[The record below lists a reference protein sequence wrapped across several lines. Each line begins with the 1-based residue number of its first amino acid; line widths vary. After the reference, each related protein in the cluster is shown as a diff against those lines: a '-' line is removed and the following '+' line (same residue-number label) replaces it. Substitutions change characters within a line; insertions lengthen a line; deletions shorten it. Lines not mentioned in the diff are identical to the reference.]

1 MLEFSAMLKAVA
13 ATLAGFAGLIAGAA
27 IGLGSWLVLAW
38 LFGVALVALAGR
50 ERGRGALAWGLLAFL
65 LTPPLAG
72 LMLLVLPSRVAERER
87 RLAKRRA
94 GGRALCPM
102 CAEVIRIE
110 ALRCRHCGAAVE
122 PVSHSGSMRAGAYT
136 EQLIAGERGD
146 DQRAAGQRRLRRHL
160 ASEQP
165 RP

>member
-1 MLEFSAMLKAVA
+1 MLEFSAMLKAIA
-13 ATLAGFAGLIAGAA
+13 ATLAGFAGVMAAAA
-27 IGLGSWLVLAW
+27 IGLGVWLLLAW
-38 LFGVALVALAGR
+38 LLGVVLVAIAGR
-50 ERGRGALAWGLLAFL
+50 ERGRNGLAWTLLAVL

-72 LMLLVLPSRVAERER
+72 LLLLVLPSRVAERDR

-110 ALRCRHCGAAVE
+110 ALRCRHCGAAVG
-122 PVSHSGSMRAGAYT
+122 PTAHSGALRDASRA
-136 EQLIAGERGD
+136 EQLIAGERDD
-146 DQRAAGQRRLRRHL
+146 DQRATGQRRLRRHL